1 MAVSSAS
8 NTILESGAVIGGA
21 SINTGS
27 GTPHNVVTAPKGSLF
42 IRTDT
47 GASTTA
53 TRLYVNINGT
63 STWAAITTAS

>member
-8 NTILESGAVIGGA
+8 NTVLDSGAVIGGI

-27 GTPHNVVTAPKGSLF
+27 VAPSNVLTAAKGSLY
-42 IRTDT
+42 IRIDS

-53 TRLYVNINGT
+53 TRLYINTTGSSIWT
-63 STWAAITTAS
+63 AITTAA